1 MLEKESHFQTCLLL
15 IVFFAV
21 LLISSLSG
29 FFYGLSKDYQTYIWS
44 GGIVALISLG
54 VECLIICSLFKGRRK
69 FINEEKGIKNE
80 NKGY

>member
-1 MLEKESHFQTCLLL
+1 MFDKELHFQTCLLL

-29 FFYGLSKDYQTYIWS
+29 LFYGLSKDYHTYIWS

-54 VECLIICSLFKGRRK
+54 LECLTICSLFKGRRK
-69 FINEEKGIKNE
+69 FINEEKGIEK
-80 NKGY
+80 